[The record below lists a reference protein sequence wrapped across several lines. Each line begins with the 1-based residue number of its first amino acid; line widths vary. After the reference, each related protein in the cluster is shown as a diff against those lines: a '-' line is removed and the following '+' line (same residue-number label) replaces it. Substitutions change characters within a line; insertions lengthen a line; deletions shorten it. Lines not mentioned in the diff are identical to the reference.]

1 MHTIAQIHGRPRS
14 CGDPRTK
21 KQVIQV
27 KSSECGGRPFSIVV
41 RSVVFSTQRALNT
54 HSPPLSHATLC
65 PPPSSLSLLPP
76 KRTSTRRSVAK
87 PPSCGARQQ
96 ILSDR
101 QTVGWTDG
109 TARASPSL
117 PPFSSLSLTRR
128 HEPCHRWRRARKLGL
143 LAFTAEECC
152 GGDGDCGLCDCSCLR
167 VRRREVFFS
176 PCLIHHRN
184 GRGAGGHEAI
194 VF

>member
-41 RSVVFSTQRALNT
+41 RSVVFTTQRALNT

-76 KRTSTRRSVAK
+76 KRTSTAECSEAAELRCSAAN
-87 PPSCGARQQ
+87 SLRQAD
-96 ILSDR
+96 S
-101 QTVGWTDG
+101 WMDG
-109 TARASPSL
+109 RYGTRLSL